1 MAIDTTLSVRLGII
15 NHPKRLTLGIWV
27 LADRASFLLVRYS
40 STRIRITLYSARRL
54 KVFLKL
60 IPLTALE

>member
-27 LADRASFLLVRYS
+27 LADRASFLAGAV
-40 STRIRITLYSARRL
+40 
-54 KVFLKL
+54 L
-60 IPLTALE
+60 IHKN